1 MSGLQRWVT
10 ISHTIVVESDTAII
24 NTREIIKHHSLGTKL
39 YFSIQCLV
47 QECQLLSRLQIM
59 HQQISL
65 SLFVKE
71 VQWLHHGYR
80 ENDGVF
86 EGDKPNPFL
95 PLKFPKFGKENGYP
109 IDKNPV

>member
-1 MSGLQRWVT
+1 MSGLQRWVS

-24 NTREIIKHHSLGTKL
+24 NTREIIKHQSLVTWL
-39 YFSIQCLV
+39 HFSIQCLL